1 MNHVHKV
8 HNGCISQVEN
18 CQVTG
23 MVDLGQER
31 YQCTVFFVK
40 RHLDKKYVDYK
51 LYCFNYDKLHA
62 FYDKLH
68 VKQLLNVLLMSY
80 TETVRFVC
88 ISRVGHLNKILDTYI
103 NYVPEKKSFEV
114 VGKLLGF
121 LPRQQTHG
129 LS

>member
-1 MNHVHKV
+1 MNHVYKV
-8 HNGCISQVEN
+8 HNCCISQVEN
-18 CQVTG
+18 CPVAR

-51 LYCFNYDKLHA
+51 LYWFNNDELHSFYNELHA
-62 FYDKLH
+62 KW
-68 VKQLLNVLLMSY
+68 LLNVLLMSY
-80 TETVRFVC
+80 TETVWFETVWFEC
-88 ISRVGHLNKILDTYI
+88 NSQVGHLNKIFDTYI

-121 LPRQQTHG
+121 
-129 LS
+129 